1 MMATTMLMQVE
12 LRTLEA
18 LERIAVAQIVMATVI
33 GLLGLLS
40 LGAGI
45 VVLLE
50 IRRARRA
57 VHGLSRKLD
66 DLTPR
71 LAPLIDRAV
80 HLTDDVAAMTDNIRR
95 KVDDLLHTAETL
107 NRSVQRGSAATQE
120 RLQRFAA
127 VLDIAQAEAE
137 ELLLDAAATAHGM
150 QETVRVLRG
159 GPGDGQRR
167 RQPAATAR
175 DEDRDHEEEAR

>member
-1 MMATTMLMQVE
+1 MATTMLLQVD
-12 LRTLEA
+12 LRMLAA
-18 LERIAVAQIVMATVI
+18 LERIAVAQIVMATVL
-33 GLLGLLS
+33 GLLGLLA

-45 VVLLE
+45 GVMLE

-57 VHGLSRKLD
+57 VYGLSRRFD
-66 DLTPR
+66 ELTPR
-71 LAPLIDRAV
+71 LAPLIDRALQ
-80 HLTDDVAAMTDNIRR
+80 LTDEVAAMSDNVRR

-107 NRSVQRGSAATQE
+107 NRSVQRGSAATEE

-150 QETVRVLRG
+150 QETARVLRE

-167 RQPAATAR
+167 RQSAAAQQ
-175 DEDRDHEEEAR
+175 EYRDHEEDAR

>member
-1 MMATTMLMQVE
+1 MMATTMLQVD

-18 LERIAVAQIVMATVI
+18 LERIAVAQIVMATVL
-33 GLLGLLS
+33 GLLGLLA

-45 VVLLE
+45 FALLE

-57 VHGLSRKLD
+57 VYGLSRKLD

-80 HLTDDVAAMTDNIRR
+80 HLSDDLAAMTDNVRR

-150 QETVRVLRG
+150 QETARVLRERT
-159 GPGDGQRR
+159 GDGQRR
-167 RQPAATAR
+167 RQSAAAKD
-175 DEDRDHEEEAR
+175 DEYRDHEEDAK